1 MKYENK
7 NCLDLKT
14 NQSEKLESGKSF
26 VRLDPSLHDNPNVSF
41 FRGNKEFFFSFL
53 FISLEI
59 GLRGFVVSVLSI
71 LLFKLQQVCATPLPL
86 VAGTTAQLNLTQT
99 PETSIV
105 PLTVDAS
112 IPLSHSIFLN
122 RICLATLARP
132 TMF

>member
-1 MKYENK
+1 MSLLFLRRLSSFPEETK
-7 NCLDLKT
+7 N
-14 NQSEKLESGKSF
+14 SF
-26 VRLDPSLHDNPNVSF
+26 S
-41 FRGNKEFFFSFL
+41 SFL
-53 FISLEI
+53 LISLEI

-132 TMF
+132 TMFRSLFVDDRRRSWLDWSI